1 MNSNPNTI
9 GDRIADLAKDLV
21 EHISSEV
28 DVEKL
33 STSREYLMDFANNFV
48 EPLVVS
54 KARQADPEDIILE
67 IYFQIDPNA
76 TPQLTELEYCAG
88 VCLENTGGWVVR
100 EHNLTHI
107 RDIKEENVF
116 LKWWYF
122 ETIRVNVPGWTKM
135 YFDSY
140 LEHEVISYT
149 SPVWADPNHF
159 IGVLGIDIDY
169 SEFVARISKRLVDN
183 IRSDIQKL
191 KEGYRS
197 IGIDPDLENQY
208 VNTYTNGFVKDNAI
222 KNDTDVNEDKMASVN
237 FLIEKAAI
245 SDISV
250 LLQGETG
257 TGKDFIAR
265 EIHDRS
271 SRASGPFINLNCA
284 ALSENLIESE
294 LFGYTKGAFTG
305 ASSEGSGGH
314 FAAADKG
321 TLFLNEIGELPMHLQ
336 VKLLNVI
343 QDKEITRVGSTK
355 KSKVDFRLI
364 VASNR
369 DLAEMVRNNMFRKDL
384 YFRINTLTINIPP
397 LRERVQEIPHLTA
410 LFLSRNNEKYKT
422 NKTISES
429 LMKFFAEC
437 QWPGN
442 IRELENIIE
451 RIVLT
456 SSENCIEISDL
467 PTDFLCFSG
476 CSAEP
481 LDLAHMP
488 VSNPDI
494 SHEAYESAFSPASS
508 ENLLKQKME
517 KTEKEIIM
525 EAYNRLG
532 SSYKVAEELGISQ
545 SQAYKKIK
553 KYFSNEKSSN

>member
-191 KEGYRS
+191 KEG
-197 IGIDPDLENQY
+197 
-208 VNTYTNGFVKDNAI
+208 
-222 KNDTDVNEDKMASVN
+222 
-237 FLIEKAAI
+237 
-245 SDISV
+245 
-250 LLQGETG
+250 
-257 TGKDFIAR
+257 
-265 EIHDRS
+265 
-271 SRASGPFINLNCA
+271 
-284 ALSENLIESE
+284 
-294 LFGYTKGAFTG
+294 
-305 ASSEGSGGH
+305 
-314 FAAADKG
+314 
-321 TLFLNEIGELPMHLQ
+321 
-336 VKLLNVI
+336 
-343 QDKEITRVGSTK
+343 
-355 KSKVDFRLI
+355 
-364 VASNR
+364 
-369 DLAEMVRNNMFRKDL
+369 
-384 YFRINTLTINIPP
+384 
-397 LRERVQEIPHLTA
+397 
-410 LFLSRNNEKYKT
+410 
-422 NKTISES
+422 
-429 LMKFFAEC
+429 
-437 QWPGN
+437 
-442 IRELENIIE
+442 
-451 RIVLT
+451 
-456 SSENCIEISDL
+456 
-467 PTDFLCFSG
+467 
-476 CSAEP
+476 
-481 LDLAHMP
+481 
-488 VSNPDI
+488 
-494 SHEAYESAFSPASS
+494 
-508 ENLLKQKME
+508 
-517 KTEKEIIM
+517 
-525 EAYNRLG
+525 
-532 SSYKVAEELGISQ
+532 
-545 SQAYKKIK
+545 
-553 KYFSNEKSSN
+553 